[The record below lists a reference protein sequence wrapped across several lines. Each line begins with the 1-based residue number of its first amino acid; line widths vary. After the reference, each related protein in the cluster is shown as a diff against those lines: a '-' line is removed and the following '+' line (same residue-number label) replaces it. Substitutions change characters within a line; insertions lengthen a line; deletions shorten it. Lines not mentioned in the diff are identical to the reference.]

1 MSGGRPVG
9 FRVRLTGS
17 DGLVV
22 GSGMHGPV
30 AADASDSGRLLFV
43 GLPLCDVSAVAG
55 PCVWGSAFGRSGFV
69 RRACGFGERPLG
81 VYPSDGHSVS
91 VDSV

>member
-9 FRVRLTGS
+9 LRVRLTGS

-22 GSGMHGPV
+22 GSGVHGPV
-30 AADASDSGRLLFV
+30 AADASYSGRLLFV
-43 GLPLCDVSAVAG
+43 GLPLCDVSAAAG

-69 RRACGFGERPLG
+69 RRACGFGEWPLG